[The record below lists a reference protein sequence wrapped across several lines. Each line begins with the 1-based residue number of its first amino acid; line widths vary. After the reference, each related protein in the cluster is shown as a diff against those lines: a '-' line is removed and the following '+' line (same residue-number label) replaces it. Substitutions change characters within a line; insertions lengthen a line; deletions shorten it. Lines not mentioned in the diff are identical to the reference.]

1 MPRSGSQR
9 LPFLPGYLHVE
20 SIYHAEI
27 EGLAR
32 PSGAFDLPAPRR
44 FDSKL
49 KTIKQFIPRPI
60 RKWLNRQRQRARKQ
74 MLVFD
79 GVTDWSELRKIHPH
93 RRDFG
98 SGRGECIDRY
108 YIEKFLAANQQAIR
122 GHVAEIA
129 SDHYTQQFGGDRV
142 EKSHVID
149 INEENDRRT
158 ITLDLTQ
165 CDAAPSQVFDCII
178 CTQTLFEIYDYTSAI
193 RSLFKM
199 LRSDGVLLATLPGIS
214 QSVRGGM
221 LGGAGSDWWR
231 FTSLSATRLFSDI
244 FGARNVHVQAY
255 GNVLSTVAFL
265 HGLVQAE
272 LTPEEL
278 EYHDPEYEM
287 VLGVAAT
294 RRAAR

>member
-1 MPRSGSQR
+1 
-9 LPFLPGYLHVE
+9 
-20 SIYHAEI
+20 
-27 EGLAR
+27 
-32 PSGAFDLPAPRR
+32 
-44 FDSKL
+44 L
-49 KTIKQFIPRPI
+49 KTIRQFIPTPI
-60 RKWLNRQRQRARKQ
+60 RKWIRSQQQRARKG
-74 MLVFD
+74 LLILD
-79 GVTDWSELRKIHPH
+79 GVTDWSVLRNIHPH

-98 SGRGECIDRY
+98 TARGECIDRY
-108 YIEKFLAANQQAIR
+108 YIEKFLAANEQSIR

-129 SDHYTQQFGGDRV
+129 SDHYTLQFGGKRV
-142 EKSHVID
+142 EKSDVID
-149 INEENDRRT
+149 IDERNDRRT

-178 CTQTLFEIYDYTSAI
+178 CTQTLFEIYDYTSAV

-199 LRSDGVLLATLPGIS
+199 LRANGVLLATFPGIS

-231 FTSLSATRLFSDI
+231 FTSLSAARLFGDT
-244 FGARNVHVQAY
+244 FGEGNVRVQAY
-255 GNVLSTVAFL
+255 GNVLSSVAFL

-287 VLGVAAT
+287 LLGVAAT
-294 RRAAR
+294 RNTAR